1 MPFQMENPA
10 RAARGIPVVD
20 IAAGKIDPETNPS
33 LLNLQASRLT
43 RRCAINLAMAVI
55 IAPLV
60 HGEGGAT

>member
-1 MPFQMENPA
+1 MHHHMEIPA
-10 RAARGIPVVD
+10 TLGACGVPVVD

-43 RRCAINLAMAVI
+43 RRCAITATMAAI

-60 HGEGGAT
+60 FGEPS